1 MGSPDPPFY
10 SQSNVE
16 RGKSIRFKILIV
28 SFLSLFFPYIFAEAL
43 RLEKRDWCEIT
54 RKIGMSLRVSLNEKK
69 SVDLGIYFIHELCTY
84 TVFGFNYTVCQH

>member
-10 SQSNVE
+10 SQSKIE

-28 SFLSLFFPYIFAEAL
+28 SFLSLFFPYISAEAL

-54 RKIGMSLRVSLNEKK
+54 RKFGMSLRVPLNEKK
-69 SVDLGIYFIHELCTY
+69 RRFC
-84 TVFGFNYTVCQH
+84 